1 MKICS
6 LLPSTTEIV
15 CALGLEEELVAITHE
30 CDFPAS
36 ILDKPVVT
44 RSLIDHSNSN
54 SSEINTHISEALHNG
69 SGIYEIITPVLDES
83 GADIILT
90 QELCEVCAVSYSDV
104 EKSIRQIN
112 GNQKILSFEP
122 NDLNGILES
131 IEQIGHHTNT
141 AELASKVTSKLKSRI
156 EKVKTKSNVIS
167 QTPKVLAMEWLT
179 PPFIGGH
186 WVPEMIQLAGGINVI
201 GEITSPSREI
211 TWEEALD
218 AEPDIVILMVC
229 GFDLDTTIKEF
240 KTSKTGP
247 FWKKYSGQIYATD
260 GSAYFSRPGP
270 RIVDGLEILSEIIHP
285 KYFPKQSPENAWKQL
300 A

>member
-30 CDFPAS
+30 CDFPTS

-141 AELASKVTSKLKSRI
+141 VEMASNVTKKLKSRI

-167 QTPKVLAMEWLT
+167 QTPKVLAIEWLT

-186 WVPEMIQLAGGINVI
+186 WVPEMIQLAGGINAI
-201 GEITSPSREI
+201 GEVTSPSREI

-218 AEPDIVILMVC
+218 AKPDIVVLMVC
-229 GFDLDTTIKEF
+229 GFDLDTTIEEF

-247 FWKKYSGQIYATD
+247 FWEKYSGQIYATD

>member
-30 CDFPAS
+30 CDFPES

-69 SGIYEIITPVLDES
+69 SGIYEILTPVLEQS

-104 EKSIRQIN
+104 EKSIREIK
-112 GNQKILSFEP
+112 GHQKILSFEP

-131 IEQIGHHTNT
+131 IEQIGHHTNAIKVAST
-141 AELASKVTSKLKSRI
+141 VTNELRDRI
-156 EKVKTKSNVIS
+156 KKVKSKSDLIS
-167 QTPKVLAMEWLT
+167 QTPKVLAIEWLS

-186 WVPEMIQLAGGINVI
+186 WVPEMIELAGGVNVI
-201 GEITSPSREI
+201 GEVTSPSREI
-211 TWEEALD
+211 TWAEASD
-218 AEPDIVILMVC
+218 ADPDIVILMVC
-229 GFDLDTTIKEF
+229 GFDLNTTIEEF

-247 FWKKYSGQIYATD
+247 FWENYSGKIYATD

-285 KYFPKQSPENAWKQL
+285 EDFPKKSPANAWLQL
-300 A
+300 S